1 MEGDGSVAVSCS
13 IVEELGDGNG
23 CGFSAFGLGRGERS
37 ESDEHGAVNGTGV
50 VEEDT
55 NDFLKTSEALGV
67 ERFGCVGWWSQLGV
81 SAIYGSVPGVW

>member
-37 ESDEHGAVNGTGV
+37 ESDEHGGV
-50 VEEDT
+50 DGACIIQQGAE
-55 NDFLKTSEALGV
+55 DFLNAFGIAGV
-67 ERFGCVGWWSQLGV
+67 KCW
-81 SAIYGSVPGVW
+81 GSVRCGDVLGFGAILDGFTFVG